1 MSGANTLF
9 LYSISGSTLEHQSNI
24 SLIPL
29 TVMAKIKFLH
39 GMDDDRISKY
49 NNMALCVS
57 VNYLL
62 RSTPFGYDVSGRL
75 AKIKVSINGLNYP
88 YLQIRPGEKVS
99 IQSLIRGAKMK
110 SHQIIVSLWTNS
122 VKYFKCF
129 RFILLASNK
138 KDRRKFWWFLTKNDN
153 TLL

>member
-110 SHQIIVSLWTNS
+110 SHQIIVSL
-122 VKYFKCF
+122 
-129 RFILLASNK
+129 
-138 KDRRKFWWFLTKNDN
+138 
-153 TLL
+153 